1 MNEWMDGWINEW
13 MDGKQKNNNNKQT
26 KSEWAKQ
33 NGKVFNEFFW

>member
-1 MNEWMDGWINEW
+1 MDGWMDGLMKEW
-13 MDGKQKNNNNKQT
+13 MENKKNNNNKQT